1 MKLFNK
7 MKLKI
12 ARCDFVG
19 GMERGNC
26 QSISLTLSIGNPKNV
41 RSLAAHATLPETLI
55 LSPAAGHIGLNK

>member
-41 RSLAAHATLPETLI
+41 RSLAAHDATLPE
-55 LSPAAGHIGLNK
+55 KR